1 LLFSFISFV
10 AVSRHLVEVVV
21 EVVVV
26 VAAIVVLEVEVV
38 IRERLAPL
46 AGQVRDGEAL
56 RVAED
61 LKERRPFTLE
71 AEVEIVADG
80 EELVEDRHLVGLILD
95 LANLE
100 ILSGKKAPVEETDR
114 ANWMNLQVS
123 FNQKFHIFFLSI
135 PFSLFLV
142 EKFDYSCPCCR
153 CSRLLIFVLSA
164 KF

>member
-1 LLFSFISFV
+1 M
-10 AVSRHLVEVVV
+10 EVVV

-26 VAAIVVLEVEVV
+26 AIVVLEVEVV

-56 RVAED
+56 RLAED
-61 LKERRPFTLE
+61 LKERLPFTLE

-95 LANLE
+95 LANQE
-100 ILSGKKAPVEETDR
+100 ILYGKKAPVEEMDR

-135 PFSLFLV
+135 PFFLPLLSL
-142 EKFDYSCPCCR
+142 
-153 CSRLLIFVLSA
+153 
-164 KF
+164 